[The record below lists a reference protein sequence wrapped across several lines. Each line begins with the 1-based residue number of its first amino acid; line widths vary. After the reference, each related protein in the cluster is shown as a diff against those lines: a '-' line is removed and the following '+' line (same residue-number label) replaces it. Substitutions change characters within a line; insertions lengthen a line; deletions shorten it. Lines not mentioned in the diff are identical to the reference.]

1 MNQVGYINV
10 TIPTQN
16 YEDISVKLSVGITDK
31 HDRLPPELM
40 DFDMV
45 FTNKGSDITATIVA
59 ELSEVEFSF
68 DGVNWSDVNTA
79 SVGHEQSVTGYIRF
93 VETEIYNVSQA
104 SSRTGKTGHDTRTRG
119 VRLHKGGQGCVKVDE
134 DGAAVIS
141 GADAA
146 GEYIVMVCEYS
157 DLSGNMNNDGVSNA
171 LDASAI
177 LKYIVGIA
185 A

>member
-1 MNQVGYINV
+1 M
-10 TIPTQN
+10 
-16 YEDISVKLSVGITDK
+16 
-31 HDRLPPELM
+31 
-40 DFDMV
+40 
-45 FTNKGSDITATIVA
+45 
-59 ELSEVEFSF
+59 EFSF

-104 SSRTGKTGHDTRTRG
+104 SSRAGKTGHGTRTRG
-119 VRLHKGGQGCVKVDE
+119 VRLHKGEQGCVKVDE

-141 GADAA
+141 DAA

-157 DLSGNMNNDGVSNA
+157 DLSGDMNNDGVSNA